1 MRIRVKNKTFWYAA
15 LLSFTIDQA
24 SKFLTVQF
32 FDLGQTL
39 PLLPGVFHLTY
50 VTNKG
55 AAFSLFSNNGG
66 WLKWISLGVSL
77 GLVVLALRANL
88 NRWERVGYGCIL
100 GGALGNGI
108 DRFVKGEVVD
118 LLDFRLIHFP
128 VFNLADVAINIGIG
142 CLLIAAF
149 REGRRSD
156 RAQRNKR

>member
-1 MRIRVKNKTFWYAA
+1 MRIRVKNKGFWFVGF
-15 LLSFTIDQA
+15 LCLTIDQIA
-24 SKFLTVQF
+24 KWLVVQF

-39 PLLPGVFHLTY
+39 PLFPGVFHLTY

-55 AAFSLFSNNGG
+55 AAFSLFSNGVG
-66 WLKWISLGVSL
+66 WLRWISLGVSL

-88 NRWERVGYGCIL
+88 SRWGQVGYGCIL

-108 DRFVKGEVVD
+108 DRFVKAEVVD
-118 LLDFRLIHFP
+118 FLDFRLIHFP

-142 CLLIAAF
+142 CLLVAAF
-149 REGRRSD
+149 REGQRSE

>member
-39 PLLPGVFHLTY
+39 PLIPGVFHLTY
-50 VTNKG
+50 LTNKG

-66 WLKWISLGVSL
+66 WLKWISLGGSL
-77 GLVVLALRANL
+77 GLIVLALRANL
-88 NRWERVGYGCIL
+88 SRWERVGYGCIL
-100 GGALGNGI
+100 GGALGNGV
-108 DRFVKGEVVD
+108 DRFVKAEVVD

-128 VFNLADVAINIGIG
+128 VFNLADVAINIGIA

-149 REGRRSD
+149 REGRHGD
-156 RAQRNKR
+156 QAQKTKR

>member
-1 MRIRVKNKTFWYAA
+1 MRVKNRTFWYAA

-50 VTNKG
+50 VINKG
-55 AAFSLFSNNGG
+55 AAFGLFPNSGG
-66 WLKWISLGVSL
+66 LLKWISLGVSL

-100 GGALGNGI
+100 GGALGNGV
-108 DRFVKGEVVD
+108 DRFVRAEVVD

-128 VFNLADVAINIGIG
+128 VFNLADVAINIGIV
-142 CLLIAAF
+142 CLLVAAF

-156 RAQRNKR
+156 QAQKTKR